1 MALAES
7 VLNMDEEQVVKLSKQ
22 CLEQGISAYDAIDKG
37 LATGMN
43 RAGQLYEEEEYYIPE
58 LLMCSDVMYSGLEVL
73 KPHLQK
79 SEIDNKKKVVIGVVQ
94 GDTHDIGKNLVKIML
109 ETEGFEVID
118 LGRDIPPKN
127 FVNKAKEVG
136 ASIIVLSTL
145 MTTTMNGMAE
155 VINLLK
161 EEGIRDEIKVM
172 IGGGPISQSFA
183 DKIGADLYTT
193 NASKASK
200 SAKAL
205 VGKKSKQSKKN
216 YSTMMEAQIYER
228 SNDTYRKINSFK

>member
-1 MALAES
+1 M
-7 VLNMDEEQVVKLSKQ
+7 EEQETIIIAEK
-22 CLEQGISAYDAIDKG
+22 CLENSISAYEAIDKG
-37 LATGMN
+37 LADGMS
-43 RAGQLYEEEEYYIPE
+43 RAGQLYEDGEYYIPE
-58 LLMCSDVMYSGLEVL
+58 LLMCSDAMYAGLNVL

-79 SEIDNKKKVVIGVVQ
+79 SETENRKKVVIGVVQ
-94 GDTHDIGKNLVKIML
+94 GDTHDIGKNLVKIMM

-118 LGRDIPPKN
+118 LGRDIPPKD

-145 MTTTMNGMAE
+145 MTTTMDGMAE

-161 EEGIRDEIKVM
+161 EEGIRDKVFVM

-193 NASKASK
+193 DASKASK
-200 SAKAL
+200 RAKEL
-205 VGKKSKQSKKN
+205 LSKIDKQSLKN
-216 YSTMMEAQIYER
+216 STMKEA
-228 SNDTYRKINSFK
+228 